1 MTKLASTLAG
11 IGTLTLALFAV
22 RCSSGGSTP
31 SADAGA
37 SDSTSP
43 DAPVADAGES
53 DAGADGDAGAEPTG
67 CTFDPG
73 FDGGKRTFG
82 PFDPNIQIVGRVDLT
97 QTSKH
102 PRFSASA
109 VSITA
114 KFMGDSV
121 AVRLFDEARGGSFN
135 LFEAI
140 VDNYPPVELIAANI
154 DQAQTQVVFP
164 INVVDDAGAPAVL
177 PCGTHTVTVV
187 KRTEAD
193 TGWAE
198 FGGFDFAEILPPDP
212 LPTRKI
218 EIIGDSITCGAGVE
232 ANGTNAPSC
241 SSNGFVDSKG
251 NAVAGYGQGVENGY
265 VAYGPVLARQ
275 LNAAWHVTCASGIG
289 LVRSYWSRGDQT
301 PMPGIYPFLFPE
313 DEVNNRTL
321 WPTMQWSTQGDAGV
335 SGAPNVIVIGLGTN
349 DFSRDSAPAPDGGA
363 QYRDPMPVGSVLDA
377 GLDAASDA
385 GVTLEQGYVQF
396 IDQLKGYFPGVHVVL
411 ISSPILGN
419 GYPTLTDMQ
428 LSQHAQ
434 AIQDVSAYYAN
445 DPAVH
450 VDFVVLPKV
459 SGSGCGGH
467 PSVAQQASA
476 ANAIA
481 TKIQSI
487 MNW

>member
-1 MTKLASTLAG
+1 MTKLTSTLAG
-11 IGTLTLALFAV
+11 IGTLTLALLAL

-37 SDSTSP
+37 SD
-43 DAPVADAGES
+43 AGAS
-53 DAGADGDAGAEPTG
+53 DAGASDAGEGDADAAAGAQPTG

-97 QTSKH
+97 QPSKR

-109 VSITA
+109 ASITA

-121 AVRLFDEARGGSFN
+121 AVRLFDENRGGSFN
-135 LFEAI
+135 LFEAV

-164 INVVDDAGAPAVL
+164 VNVVDDAGAPAAL
-177 PCGTHTVTVV
+177 PCGTHTITVV

-193 TGWAE
+193 TGWTE

-212 LPTRKI
+212 ILTRKI

-232 ANGTNAPSC
+232 ANGVSAGSC

-251 NAVAGYGQGVENGY
+251 NPVAGYGQGVENGY

-313 DEVNNRTL
+313 DEMTNKAP
-321 WPTMQWSTQGDAGV
+321 WPTTQWATQGDASL
-335 SGAPNVIVIGLGTN
+335 SGTPDVIVIGLGTN
-349 DFSRDSAPAPDGGA
+349 DFSRDGPPGPDGGT
-363 QYRDPMPVGSVLDA
+363 QLRDPMPVGSVLDA

-385 GVTLEQGYVQF
+385 GETLEQGYVQF
-396 IDQLKGYFPGVHVVL
+396 IDQLKGYFQGVHVVL
-411 ISSPILGN
+411 ISSPILGDM
-419 GYPTLTDMQ
+419 YPTPTDMQ
-428 LSQHAQ
+428 LTQHAQ

-445 DPAVH
+445 DPNVH

-459 SGSGCGGH
+459 LGTGCGGH
-467 PSVAQQASA
+467 PGVAQQASA
-476 ANAIA
+476 ATAIA
-481 TKIQSI
+481 TKIKSI
-487 MNW
+487 MSW